1 MNLVNQLESLAERK
15 LRRRVARYE
24 EQELMKEKRSEQMDS
39 LEEVFDR
46 STLMTVYHMLNSG
59 LIKKIN
65 GVARSGKEARL
76 YWGIGPRHKT
86 IAIKIY
92 LTSSAEF
99 KRGRMMY
106 IEGDERF
113 KAARKD
119 TRSLVNLWAL
129 KEFKNLK
136 QARIA
141 RVRVPN
147 PIKVQ
152 RNVLVMEFIGQDGTP
167 APLLRE
173 TPLNH
178 PGRVYDKI
186 AEALKRLFQKA
197 ELIHGDLSEYNI
209 MMVGTEPVIF
219 DMAQAVPPSHPMA
232 RAFLERDLN
241 RLNTYFSRIGV
252 TVAPIER
259 LLPWVMGENGD

>member
-1 MNLVNQLESLAERK
+1 MIQLESAVERK

-24 EQELMKEKRSEQMDS
+24 VQELMKEKRSEQMDS

-46 STLMTVYHMLNSG
+46 LTLMNVYHMLNSG
-59 LIKKIN
+59 FIKKIH
-65 GVARSGKEARL
+65 GVVRSGKEARL
-76 YWGIGPRHKT
+76 YWGIGPRHKP

-92 LTSSAEF
+92 LTTSAEF

-113 KAARKD
+113 KATRKD

-129 KEFKNLK
+129 KEFRNLR
-136 QARIA
+136 QAHNARI
-141 RVRVPN
+141 RVPN
-147 PIKVQ
+147 PIKIEG
-152 RNVLVMEFIGQDGTP
+152 NVLLMEFIGQNGTP

-178 PGRVYDKI
+178 PARVYDKI

-209 MMVGTEPVIF
+209 MMVGTEPLLF

-232 RAFLERDLN
+232 RTFLERDLT
-241 RLNTYFSRIGV
+241 RLNGYFSRIGV
-252 TVAPIER
+252 TVSPIER
-259 LLPWVMGENGD
+259 LLPWVMGGDGD

>member
-1 MNLVNQLESLAERK
+1 MAERK

-24 EQELMKEKRSEQMDS
+24 VQELMKEKRSEQMDS

-46 STLMTVYHMLNSG
+46 STLMTVYHMLNTG
-59 LIKKIN
+59 YIRKIN

-76 YWGIGPRHKT
+76 YWGIGQHRKT

-92 LTSSAEF
+92 LTTSTQF
-99 KRGRMMY
+99 KSGRMMY

-113 KAARKD
+113 KGARRD

-129 KEFKNLK
+129 KEFRNLK
-136 QARIA
+136 QARAAKI
-141 RVRVPN
+141 RVPI

-152 RNVLVMEFIGQDGTP
+152 ANVLLMEFIGRNGIP

-173 TPLNH
+173 TRLNH
-178 PGRVYDKI
+178 PARVYDKI
-186 AEALKRLFQKA
+186 AESVRRLFQKA
-197 ELIHGDLSEYNI
+197 ELVHGDLSEYNI
-209 MMVGTEPVIF
+209 MMVGTEPVLF

-232 RAFLERDLN
+232 RIFLERDLAQ
-241 RLNTYFSRIGV
+241 LNTYFSRIGV
-252 TVAPIER
+252 TVAPMER
-259 LLPWVMGENGD
+259 LLPWVMGEDGN

>member
-1 MNLVNQLESLAERK
+1 MVHLESVAERK
-15 LRRRVARYE
+15 LRRRVIRYE
-24 EQELMKEKRSEQMDS
+24 VQELMKEKRSEEMDS

-46 STLMTVYHMLNSG
+46 STLMTVYHMLNAG
-59 LIKKIN
+59 VIKRIN
-65 GVARSGKEARL
+65 GVVRSGKEARL
-76 YWGIGPRHKT
+76 YWGVGPRRKA

-99 KRGRMMY
+99 KKGRMMY

-113 KAARKD
+113 KSVRRD

-136 QARIA
+136 QARDA
-141 RVRVPN
+141 RVRVPV
-147 PIKVQ
+147 PIKVES
-152 RNVLVMEFIGQDGTP
+152 NVLLMEFIGRNGNP

-173 TPLNH
+173 TPLDH
-178 PGRVYDKI
+178 PGRVYDRI
-186 AEALKRLFQKA
+186 ADELKRLFQKA
-197 ELIHGDLSEYNI
+197 KLIHGDLSEYNI
-209 MMVGTEPVIF
+209 MMVGTEPIIF

-232 RAFLERDLN
+232 HTFLERDLA

-252 TVAPIER
+252 RVAPIER
-259 LLPWVMGENGD
+259 LLPWVIGENGDQN